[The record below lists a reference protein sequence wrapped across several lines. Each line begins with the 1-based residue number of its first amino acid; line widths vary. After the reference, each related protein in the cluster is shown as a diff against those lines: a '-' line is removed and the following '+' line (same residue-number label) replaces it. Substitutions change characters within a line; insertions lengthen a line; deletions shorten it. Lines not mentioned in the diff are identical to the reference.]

1 MKEYQVSF
9 SLTKSLREGSDR
21 DLVRNLLNQVANAVD
36 GDASHIQV
44 SLRVVVP
51 PETKDKIVDRAS
63 EAGVPPS
70 VNDL

>member
-1 MKEYQVSF
+1 MAFSF
-9 SLTKSLREGSDR
+9 TKSLREDSDR

-51 PETKDKIVDRAS
+51 ADAKDKIVSRAE
-63 EAGVPPS
+63 EAGIPPS
-70 VNDL
+70 VTDL